1 MRPIVINGTVLCDK
15 ITGIPRYVYEVVTR
29 LDSLLEGTGLDVRI
43 AYRDDGRPIHLPE
56 LKNIRLVPL
65 KAVKYFYNMA
75 VLPAYLRRNH
85 AFFVGLASDMLM
97 TRRSVVVLHDI
108 RPLVMDTDR
117 GFFRFKFWVHCL
129 STKWFAREV
138 YTVSD
143 DQRHLI
149 ADKLGIPY
157 VIFLGEDEISSGVA
171 AVKDLA
177 TGEQVKLPPAEAIA
191 HIQAGLDKLNQG
203 APILDRGE

>member
-1 MRPIVINGTVLCDK
+1 MNPIVINGTVLCDN
-15 ITGIPRYVYEVVTR
+15 ITGIPRYVYETVTR
-29 LDSLLEGTGLDVRI
+29 LDTLLEGTGLDVRI

-97 TRRSVVVLHDI
+97 TRRSAVVLHDI

-129 STKWFAREV
+129 SIKAFARRV
-138 YTVSD
+138 YTVSG
-143 DQRHLI
+143 DQRRLI
-149 ADKLGIPY
+149 SERLGIP
-157 VIFLGEDEISSGVA
+157 
-171 AVKDLA
+171 
-177 TGEQVKLPPAEAIA
+177 
-191 HIQAGLDKLNQG
+191 
-203 APILDRGE
+203 LDRIDGRARDGAVLVERNDRYAVDEKATAERRTRTAEKRGRLFE